1 MEKNQKK
8 LCSVSKTECLPWW
21 AFCFLK
27 SPKGEDTPCK
37 QPFVL
42 TQEKVSIGFYNGA
55 NGVDGDD
62 DDIDGFHVIMFSVK
76 KNQKELV

>member
-1 MEKNQKK
+1 
-8 LCSVSKTECLPWW
+8 
-21 AFCFLK
+21 
-27 SPKGEDTPCK
+27 
-37 QPFVL
+37 
-42 TQEKVSIGFYNGA
+42 VSIGFYNGA